1 MQNADGQV
9 LIRAELDT
17 ASVTDGIAKMKTALE
32 ELKTYAGRQF
42 SLIRSQAQ
50 KEGNSSVSW
59 IPGLASRLINALTL
73 GINGGGTRIGNALR
87 GVLVSAMS
95 AGSEYS
101 SRFSGI
107 GADVISGIIRGIQ
120 GTASSLW
127 NTLRAVA
134 SNMLSTLKHALGIQ
148 SPSRVMREEIGRQIC
163 AGIAGGMLDC
173 REQISSAA
181 QTLAND
187 AIGTLHGSGTVQLSA
202 AGVLL
207 RGTAVPSSV
216 GAAKSTAYAAAGA
229 WGAAERTGTA
239 VGGNTFIFQK
249 PVETPYRHAQAIRE
263 TMEEMLYGT

>member
-9 LIRAELDT
+9 LLRAELDT

-50 KEGNSSVSW
+50 KEGNASVSW

-148 SPSRVMREEIGRQIC
+148 SPSRVMREEIGRQIG
-163 AGIAGGMLDC
+163 AGIAGGSKFVAYFKAIYFVYGMAMTIVPMLAGYLFAKYVLKFNLLNALGS
-173 REQISSAA
+173 ITGGMTSTPA
-181 QTLAND
+181 L
-187 AIGTLHGSGTVQLSA
+187 GTLINVSGSDNVAS
-202 AGVLL
+202 
-207 RGTAVPSSV
+207 
-216 GAAKSTAYAAAGA
+216 AYAATYPIALI
-229 WGAAERTGTA
+229 A
-239 VGGNTFIFQK
+239 VVLVSQFLVILF
-249 PVETPYRHAQAIRE
+249 
-263 TMEEMLYGT
+263 